1 MTSWVAGPSLCPVY
15 RVRTR
20 VPFVSSITVLLV
32 HGIRTSSSMWARVQ
46 ADLDAAGVPSIAVDL
61 PGHGRRM
68 TEEFTLDAADETLE
82 RAAAEAPGHVVP
94 VGLSLGGYLTLRW
107 AARTD
112 VSVAGVLAAS
122 CAVRPRG
129 LPLAAYLAIAGLI
142 HQLPDR
148 GRRLHDLTTHAILG
162 GVAAREVSAGGV
174 ALDAMVPTLHAM
186 RGVDPLADLARLE
199 VPVWLVNGAWDHF
212 RLQESRFARA
222 ASCARRVRI
231 RGAGHVLTADRPH
244 ELARLV
250 RTLVQSVA

>member
-1 MTSWVAGPSLCPVY
+1 M
-15 RVRTR
+15 
-20 VPFVSSITVLLV
+20 SSTTVLLV
-32 HGIRTSSSMWARVQ
+32 HGIRTSSSMWTRVQ
-46 ADLDAAGVPSIAVDL
+46 ADLDAAGMPSIAVDL

-68 TEEFTLDAADETLE
+68 DEEFTLAAADETLE
-82 RAAAEAPGHVVP
+82 RAAAQAPASVVA

-112 VSVAGVLAAS
+112 ARVAGVLAAS

-129 LPLAAYLAIAGLI
+129 LPLAAYVAIAGLI
-142 HQLPDR
+142 HRLPDR
-148 GRRLHDLTTHAILG
+148 GRGLHDLTTYAILG

-174 ALDAMVPTLHAM
+174 ALDAMVPTLQAM
-186 RGVDPLADLARLE
+186 GEVDPIADLARLE

-212 RLQESRFARA
+212 RLEESRFARA
-222 ASCARRVRI
+222 AYCSRRIRI

-250 RTLVQSVA
+250 RTLVRSVA